1 MKHHLIDKIIRFR
14 LLVGF
19 LGEKNQAN
27 WWMSNFINRSS
38 DAFLLPIYPRT
49 TLLAQYHGVCEA
61 ALLAH
66 DEHIGVGNTYHL
78 YRLPNQIERGVAES
92 IRDNGGSTAL
102 KDKLS
107 GKDAALTT
115 LQELAHTAVEKAE
128 GPVAIGIFQDSDLES
143 LLAVSAAHYL
153 QAFREN
159 YLCFPYM
166 RQA

>member
-1 MKHHLIDKIIRFR
+1 M
-14 LLVGF
+14 VGF

-61 ALLAH
+61 ALLVH

-78 YRLPNQIERGVAES
+78 YRLPNSIERVVAES
-92 IRDNGGSTAL
+92 IRDNSGSATL

-107 GKDAALTT
+107 DKDAALTA
-115 LQELAHTAVEKAE
+115 LQAFAHTTVEKAE
-128 GPVAIGIFQDSDLES
+128 GPVAIGVFQDAALEN

-159 YLCFPYM
+159 YQCFPYM